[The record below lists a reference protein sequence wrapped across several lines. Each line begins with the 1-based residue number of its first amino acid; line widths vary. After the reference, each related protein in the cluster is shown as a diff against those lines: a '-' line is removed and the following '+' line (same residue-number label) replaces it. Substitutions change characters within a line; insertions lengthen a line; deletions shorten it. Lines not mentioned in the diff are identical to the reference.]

1 MSTRILSCPVPGDI
15 NPLSPNGY
23 QFSIERLPEITYFC
37 QEVNLP
43 DVSFGTADVATPFST
58 YPMPGD
64 RLSYGDLNVQ
74 FLVDT
79 QMENYRAVFDWMNGL
94 GFPENYT
101 QYTNQVRT
109 DMAYRGETP
118 STLSDATLIILNNN
132 NIPIKYV
139 RFFDCFPIALSS
151 LTFSSTVQDVN
162 YIVGNATFRF
172 SYYKFDN

>member
-23 QFSIERLPEITYFC
+23 QFSIERLPGMTYFC

-43 DVSFGTADVATPFST
+43 DVSLGQSIVSTPFSDVA
-58 YPMPGD
+58 MPGEK
-64 RLSYGDLNVQ
+64 LSFGDLTVQ

-79 QMENYRAVFDWMNGL
+79 QMTNYQAIFNWMNGL
-94 GFPENYT
+94 GFPENYK
-101 QYTNQVRT
+101 QYTDQVRT

-118 STLSDATLIILNNN
+118 STLSDATLIVLNNN
-132 NIPIKYV
+132 NIPIKYI
-139 RFFDCFPIALSS
+139 RFVDCFPINLSS

-162 YIVGNATFRF
+162 YIVGNATFKF
-172 SYYKFDN
+172 SYYTFDN